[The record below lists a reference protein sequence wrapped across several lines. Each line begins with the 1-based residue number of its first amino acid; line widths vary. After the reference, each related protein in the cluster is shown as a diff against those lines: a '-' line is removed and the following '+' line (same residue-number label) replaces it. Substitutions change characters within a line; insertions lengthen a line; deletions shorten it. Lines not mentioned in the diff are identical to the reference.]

1 MNKIYDVDIKEN
13 KFKTA
18 KRVDF
23 VSIKIV
29 KEKSVTYQNRIIS
42 SPSDSAELF
51 SSFIEDSD
59 REQMLLCC
67 LDTKNR
73 PTSIS
78 IISIGTLNSALVHPR
93 EVFKAAILS
102 NAASIILAHNH
113 PSGDT
118 APSHEDI
125 TLTNRINEASKII
138 GIKLLDHIIIGQ
150 GGYLSFK
157 EEGTL

>member
-23 VSIKIV
+23 VSIKMV
-29 KEKSVTYQNRIIS
+29 KEKSVKYQNRIIS

-118 APSHEDI
+118 APSNEDI
-125 TLTNRINEASKII
+125 SLTNRISEVSKII
-138 GIKLLDHIIIGQ
+138 GIKFLDHIIIGQ

>member
-23 VSIKIV
+23 VSIKMV
-29 KEKSVTYQNRIIS
+29 KEKSVKYQNRIIS

-118 APSHEDI
+118 DPSHEDI
-125 TLTNRINEASKII
+125 SLTNRINEASKII

-150 GGYLSFK
+150 GGYSSFK